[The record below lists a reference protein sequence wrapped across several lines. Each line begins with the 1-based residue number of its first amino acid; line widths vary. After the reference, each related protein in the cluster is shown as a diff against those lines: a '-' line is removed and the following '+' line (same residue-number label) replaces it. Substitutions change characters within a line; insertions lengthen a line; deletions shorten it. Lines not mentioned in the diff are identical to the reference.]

1 VGVAQQ
7 SAGGTAS
14 RKATGR
20 AVTHATDVVAM
31 SWTAEE
37 TQAST

>member
-1 VGVAQQ
+1 VGVAEQ

-20 AVTHATDVVAM
+20 AVTHAAGLVAM